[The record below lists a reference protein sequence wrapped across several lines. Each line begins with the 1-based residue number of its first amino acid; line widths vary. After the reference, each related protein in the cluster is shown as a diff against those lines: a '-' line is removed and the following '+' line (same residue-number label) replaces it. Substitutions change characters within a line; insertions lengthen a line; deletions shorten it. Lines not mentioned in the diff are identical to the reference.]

1 MSISIR
7 LIGYGVLLLSGGH
20 LVRNANASFRSA
32 SAWDS
37 DERVQMLLHLSLISF
52 CPPPFPRIELILSSR
67 LTAFLPLELSN
78 SHILLSLT
86 PRMSWS
92 LAICIW
98 TTSPTVGNVVRRMQ
112 AWFYM
117 ARPNAVKRNGKNVVG
132 EKAEQASQRTTT
144 TADIPVSYKS
154 NRNRHRRAILTD
166 RTRKKAHLDDRRL
179 IFKMARSMLLT
190 GHENGCQRKDT
201 QR

>member
-1 MSISIR
+1 ME
-7 LIGYGVLLLSGGH
+7 LS
-20 LVRNANASFRSA
+20 RAT
-32 SAWDS
+32 
-37 DERVQMLLHLSLISF
+37 Q
-52 CPPPFPRIELILSSR
+52 RIEKIDESYGGRLVSLSKQ
-67 LTAFLPLELSN
+67 TF
-78 SHILLSLT
+78 
-86 PRMSWS
+86 
-92 LAICIW
+92 
-98 TTSPTVGNVVRRMQ
+98 PTVGDVVQMQ
-112 AWFYM
+112 M
-117 ARPNAVKRNGKNVVG
+117 AKDQLIRGNVVG
-132 EKAEQASQRTTT
+132 VKAEQASQRTTT

>member
-1 MSISIR
+1 MSQKMIVKHRLLFCKQEQLFQGMISICGTTN
-7 LIGYGVLLLSGGH
+7 I
-20 LVRNANASFRSA
+20 A
-32 SAWDS
+32 
-37 DERVQMLLHLSLISF
+37 
-52 CPPPFPRIELILSSR
+52 
-67 LTAFLPLELSN
+67 TSN
-78 SHILLSLT
+78 S
-86 PRMSWS
+86 SWS
-92 LAICIW
+92 
-98 TTSPTVGNVVRRMQ
+98 TQ
-112 AWFYM
+112 
-117 ARPNAVKRNGKNVVG
+117 RPRKYTRFRKKENSVKRNGKNVVG